1 MVRIVVLVA
10 NKSEDI
16 EVLAPIDIW
25 RRSGFYVKMISV
37 EKKKNIFLAHGNKVS
52 CDDLLSNENL
62 SKYNAIYL
70 PGGPGFEKFNDVD
83 APRLIN
89 YLMKF
94 GNSTKTWFMSI
105 CASTMIYG
113 ALKML
118 EKVKATCY
126 PGYEA
131 SFKKTYVKDKA
142 VVVDKNFITANGPAA
157 AIEFAL
163 TAVAHL
169 GSRAKAE
176 EIARAILYKGKI
188 G

>member
-1 MVRIVVLVA
+1 MVRIAVLVA

-37 EKKKNIFLAHGNKVS
+37 EKKTNIFLAHGNKIS
-52 CDDLLSNENL
+52 CDDLLTNENL

-70 PGGPGFEKFNDVD
+70 PGGPGFEKFNDVY

-89 YLMKF
+89 YLIKF
-94 GNSTKTWFMSI
+94 GNSPKTWFMSI

-113 ALKML
+113 KLGML
-118 EKVKATCY
+118 DKVKATCY
-126 PGYEA
+126 PGFEGSVKNY
-131 SFKKTYVKDKA
+131 FKDKN
-142 VVVDKNFITANGPAA
+142 VVVDKNFITANGPAS

-169 GSRAKAE
+169 GSKAKAE
-176 EIARAILYKGKI
+176 EIAKAILYKGKI